1 MLAVLSVNGLA
12 VIPLAIGH
20 WCGLAEAG
28 Y

>member
-1 MLAVLSVNGLA
+1 VLSVNGLA